1 MVTPA
6 LEPPTSQ
13 RPGNKMKKRI
23 EDLKL
28 NKNKLTELTQS
39 CQVFELII
47 DWWNSAASMLII
59 KRAFSDH
66 HLNWCYKSTDQ
77 LYYLT

>member
-47 DWWNSAASMLII
+47 D
-59 KRAFSDH
+59 
-66 HLNWCYKSTDQ
+66 
-77 LYYLT
+77 